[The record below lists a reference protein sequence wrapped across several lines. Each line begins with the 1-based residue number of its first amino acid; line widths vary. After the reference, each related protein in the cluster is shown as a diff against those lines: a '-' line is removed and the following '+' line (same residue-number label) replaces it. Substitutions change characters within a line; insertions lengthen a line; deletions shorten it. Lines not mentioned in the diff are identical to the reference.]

1 MSKITINEAGALLVP
16 NEVEIPFS
24 KETVLFPKSRPLP
37 KRWLTPLSK
46 KHTTDDDES
55 FGKRSWPEV
64 KPSNRPA
71 PGCPTRPCR
80 PSATIVSE
88 SKAR

>member
-16 NEVEIPFS
+16 NEVEIPFIEGDGVGPEITAVTQ
-24 KETVLFPKSRPLP
+24 KVVNAAIEKAYNGRRRILWEEVLAG
-37 KRWLTPLSK
+37 
-46 KHTTDDDES
+46 
-55 FGKRSWPEV
+55 GKAFEKQV
-64 KPSNRPA
+64 

-80 PSATIVSE
+80 PSATTASA